1 MHRKLF
7 SILSMLVFGLF
18 HGVMAHATPITAPI
32 AAGTYNLSDASIRA
46 GDTAYSLTGTITIGS
61 NGLMTAAD
69 VTLNDPNLGN
79 PVFNVIGNTGDS
91 GYNPVANFAYITTTG
106 NTAQLDLS
114 YLTTLNASGNID
126 LCVHGSN
133 CNGYQAS
140 TAQFY
145 SSPGFGNDP
154 VHLSGGSFDPT
165 PAVIPAP
172 APAVT
177 PEPASLLLLATGIL
191 ALAGLFWKRAMRA

>member
-1 MHRKLF
+1 MQRKRF

-32 AAGTYNLSDASIRA
+32 AAGTYNLTDASIRA
-46 GDTAYSLTGTITIGS
+46 GDRRYSLTGTITIGS

-69 VTLNDPNLGN
+69 VTLNDADLGN
-79 PVFNVIGNTGDS
+79 PVFNIVGHTGDS
-91 GYNPVANFAYITTTG
+91 GYNPVADFAYITTTG
-106 NTAQLDLS
+106 NTAQLDLM
-114 YLTTLNASGNID
+114 YLTTLNASGNIE

-154 VHLSGGSFDPT
+154 VHLSGGSFDPA

-172 APAVT
+172 VAAVT
-177 PEPASLLLLATGIL
+177 PEPVSLLLLATGL
-191 ALAGLFWKRAMRA
+191 LGLAGLFWRRKMRA